1 MRRSVITTLTIILMA
16 ACISVPVSAAQTYE
30 SVYEEAFSEAS
41 TRHARMVNNGEVWDP
56 YDEIGYALA
65 DITGD
70 GIYELLFR
78 QVTGKHYAEYWV
90 YGCNGYDS
98 YYMGDFGC
106 DAYLMYGYQSGV
118 LYRENYKGSVT
129 LGLAEWTGD
138 DFVTTILYEGSYD
151 REGEPPTIWDL
162 SDYYDPRRLLA
173 RIPDFVPLDVEIP
186 ALWETS
192 GDTAG
197 FSDDK
202 FNLSNYAYRT
212 VKTDN
217 SKGALVFQ
225 TSPNGSFMNDYEFWN
240 GDRIYVNLDWRQ
252 DGYAIA
258 YQDGVYGYVDAKYI
272 NWNDGSSTSGDGRYD
287 FSNYD
292 YRTVKTD
299 NSKGALVFQ
308 TSPNGS
314 FMNDYE
320 FWNGDRIYVNLNWR
334 QDGYAIAYQNGVY
347 GYVDANY
354 INW

>member
-1 MRRSVITTLTIILMA
+1 
-16 ACISVPVSAAQTYE
+16 
-30 SVYEEAFSEAS
+30 
-41 TRHARMVNNGEVWDP
+41 
-56 YDEIGYALA
+56 
-65 DITGD
+65 
-70 GIYELLFR
+70 
-78 QVTGKHYAEYWV
+78 
-90 YGCNGYDS
+90 
-98 YYMGDFGC
+98 
-106 DAYLMYGYQSGV
+106 MYGYQSGV

-138 DFVTTILYEGSYD
+138 DFITTILYEGTYD

-240 GDRIYVNLDWRQ
+240 GDRIYVNLNWRQ

-258 YQDGVYGYVDAKYI
+258 YQDGV
-272 NWNDGSSTSGDGRYD
+272 
-287 FSNYD
+287 F
-292 YRTVKTD
+292 
-299 NSKGALVFQ
+299 
-308 TSPNGS
+308 
-314 FMNDYE
+314 
-320 FWNGDRIYVNLNWR
+320 
-334 QDGYAIAYQNGVY
+334 

-354 INW
+354 IIWNNGSSGNGEMDKKTFVGFQEYSLYYMY